1 MYDLLQLPDFTHL
14 QFFLTCLVAFGGG
27 VIRGYTGFAGALLLL
42 PGFVL
47 IMGPLPALNVVII
60 SGMIGQLIILP
71 NAIKRAQ
78 KNVVLS
84 YGGGIFLGV
93 YLGLYFL
100 FQREIPDITFFMGIF
115 IILAT
120 LILVSGWKYKGP
132 VNNFTSCS
140 FGSGIGFFAG
150 FFGVP
155 TGPLTGLFFLSLKE
169 DIKIIQANIQCI
181 VILTVFAFFTYFYL
195 IEGFRSDYL
204 LLGLI
209 MSIPLAIG
217 LKTGQYLFTFLPEK
231 IFRPITYICLIFLG
245 ASLCFN
251 AYN

>member
-27 VIRGYTGFAGALLLL
+27 LIRGYTGFAGALLTALGRIINCPIIPEMITTFNAGNGPIIRTN
-42 PGFVL
+42 PG
-47 IMGPLPALNVVII
+47 
-60 SGMIGQLIILP
+60 SS
-71 NAIKRAQ
+71 KRAQ

-84 YGGGIFLGV
+84 YGGGIFVGV

-100 FQREIPDITFFMGIF
+100 FQRDIADITFFMGIF

-120 LILVSGWKYKGP
+120 LILISGWKYQGP
-132 VNNFTSCS
+132 INNYISGS
-140 FGSGIGFFAG
+140 FGTGIGFFAG

-181 VILTVFAFFTYFYL
+181 VILTVFAFFTYFYF

-209 MSIPLAIG
+209 MSLPLAVG
-217 LKTGQYLFTFLPEK
+217 LKTGQYLFNFLPEK
-231 IFRPITYICLIFLG
+231 VFRPITYICLISLG
-245 ASLCFN
+245 SSLCFK